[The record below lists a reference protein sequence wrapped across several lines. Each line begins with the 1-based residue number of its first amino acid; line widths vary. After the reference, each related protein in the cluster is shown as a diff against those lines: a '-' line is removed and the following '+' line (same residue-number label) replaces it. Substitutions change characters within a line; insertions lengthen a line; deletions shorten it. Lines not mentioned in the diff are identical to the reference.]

1 PRDERNEGQAMVALI
16 IGVLGG
22 IIALTPAIVS
32 RRPDAADML
41 GKLTPYTGWIGV
53 CLFGWGVWEIID
65 AVLSL
70 GLLASAPL
78 HWIFWLVM
86 AVTDF
91 SLGLLLGFGLI
102 SKYALS
108 KNEEAMKRGE
118 QLRGKLAPFQA
129 ILGVVEI
136 IVSVLFFIF

>member
-1 PRDERNEGQAMVALI
+1 MVALI

-41 GKLTPYTGWIGV
+41 NKLTPYAGWIGI

-65 AVLSL
+65 SILSI
-70 GLLASAPL
+70 GLLAAAPL
-78 HWIFWLVM
+78 HWIFWVVM

-91 SLGLLLGFGLI
+91 SVGLLLGFGLI
-102 SKYALS
+102 SKYMLS

-118 QLRGKLAPFQA
+118 QLRAKLAPFQA